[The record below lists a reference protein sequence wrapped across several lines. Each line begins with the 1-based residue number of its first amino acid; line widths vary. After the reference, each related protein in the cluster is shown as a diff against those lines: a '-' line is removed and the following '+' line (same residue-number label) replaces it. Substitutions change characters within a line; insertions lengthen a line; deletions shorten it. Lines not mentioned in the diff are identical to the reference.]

1 MRFAQ
6 FLLLAVFTLLQGVAP
21 LLHAH
26 VTEGPHNGTG
36 LHAPEI
42 GPPVALAGEAAM
54 ASERQSPYVD
64 VAEQWRR
71 ATHDLAPPRT
81 AISLAIPRIERVS
94 ALIPRDAAVQ
104 RHSPSYARPPA
115 QAPPGTRV

>member
-6 FLLLAVFTLLQGVAP
+6 IFLLALFTLLQGVAP

-26 VTEGPHNGTG
+26 VAEGPHNGAG

-42 GPPVALAGEAAM
+42 GSPVAMAGEAAL

-71 ATHDLAPPRT
+71 AFSDLAPPYAGVPAL
-81 AISLAIPRIERVS
+81 AISIEHDGATFAQAPDRLPLAV
-94 ALIPRDAAVQ
+94 A
-104 RHSPSYARPPA
+104 HARPPA
-115 QAPPGTRV
+115 QAPPAPPA